1 MKLDDGTLDA
11 WLGALHAPGLKK
23 SGTLVRSVGMTLE
36 AHGIMAPLGSTCE
49 VVGDAGARVEA
60 EVVGF
65 SDKSLYL
72 MPLSEAKGIGLGARV
87 RVIRLQ
93 DEVDLGPGL
102 LGRVIDGRGHALD
115 GGPPPPTPD
124 RMGIQGSPVNPLER
138 GPIHKVL
145 DVGVKAINGVLT
157 MGRGQRMGL
166 IAGSGVGKSV
176 LLGMLTKFTEA
187 DVVVI
192 GLVGERGREV
202 QEFIAD
208 TLGAEG
214 LAKSVVV
221 AAPANE
227 SPVLRLKAALRTHV
241 IAEYFRDQGKNV
253 LMLLD
258 SLTRVAHA
266 QREIGLAVGEPP
278 TAKGYP
284 PSVFALIPSLI
295 ERAGVGR
302 KGYGSITAV
311 YTVLAEGDD
320 RNDPIVDLARASL
333 DGQIMLSRD
342 LADAAH
348 YPAIDLNGSV
358 SRVMQNILPE
368 ADVRLANRMRRLWSV
383 YQQNQDLIQVGA
395 YEAGSNPDLDM
406 AIGLREPMKE
416 FLLQSMELGVSHPHT
431 MQLMRQLMGA

>member
-1 MKLDDGTLDA
+1 MRRQA
-11 WLGALHAPGLKK
+11 A
-23 SGTLVRSVGMTLE
+23 
-36 AHGIMAPLGSTCE
+36 
-49 VVGDAGARVEA
+49 
-60 EVVGF
+60 
-65 SDKSLYL
+65 Y
-72 MPLSEAKGIGLGARV
+72 
-87 RVIRLQ
+87 
-93 DEVDLGPGL
+93 
-102 LGRVIDGRGHALD
+102 
-115 GGPPPPTPD
+115 
-124 RMGIQGSPVNPLER
+124 
-138 GPIHKVL
+138 
-145 DVGVKAINGVLT
+145 LT
-157 MGRGQRMGL
+157 M
-166 IAGSGVGKSV
+166 A
-176 LLGMLTKFTEA
+176 
-187 DVVVI
+187 
-192 GLVGERGREV
+192 
-202 QEFIAD
+202 
-208 TLGAEG
+208 
-214 LAKSVVV
+214 
-221 AAPANE
+221 
-227 SPVLRLKAALRTHV
+227 
-241 IAEYFRDQGKNV
+241 IAEYFRDQGREV
-253 LMLLD
+253 LCLMD
-258 SLTRVAHA
+258 SVTRFAQA

-358 SRVMQNILPE
+358 SRVMQYILPE

-406 AIGLREPMKE
+406 AIALREPMKE